1 MAYKCF
7 GSIYGYVTWAAYNE
21 YRQGIKSISCIASVL
36 QVTLSVLQAV
46 YEPVEVCPQLP
57 GSGQWQISW
66 YSHSVPQV

>member
-1 MAYKCF
+1 MANKCF
-7 GSIYGYVTWAAYNE
+7 NYTYWHVKWAAYNE
-21 YRQGIKSISCIASVL
+21 YRQGMRLIPCIASVL

-66 YSHSVPQV
+66 YSYSVSQV